1 MKKTFLLKGFILLT
15 AFSLVVLF
23 SCKKGPGEG
32 GRASIKGKIY
42 TVNYNAAL
50 TIPQDSGYLG
60 GQNVYIIYGDE
71 IGVGDSQDSNNDG
84 AYEFKYLRK
93 GRYKVYVFTKT
104 QTNHID
110 TAVVQEVEI
119 TDRKQVVELPDF
131 KIRSSKN

>member
-1 MKKTFLLKGFILLT
+1 MVAFKGIFILL
-15 AFSLVVLF
+15 VLSVSF
-23 SCKKGPGEG
+23 LYSCKKGPGEG

-71 IGVGDSQDSNNDG
+71 VGVGDSQDSNNEG
-84 AYEFKYLRK
+84 AFEFKYLRK
-93 GRYKVYVFTKT
+93 GHYKVYVFTKT

-131 KIRSSKN
+131 RVKSSKN

>member
-1 MKKTFLLKGFILLT
+1 MKKMVAFKGIFILL
-15 AFSLVVLF
+15 VLSVSF
-23 SCKKGPGEG
+23 LYSCKKGPGEG

-71 IGVGDSQDSNNDG
+71 VGVGDSQDSNNEG
-84 AYEFKYLRK
+84 AFEFKYLRK
-93 GRYKVYVFTKT
+93 GHYKVYVFTKT

-131 KIRSSKN
+131 RVKSSKN

>member
-1 MKKTFLLKGFILLT
+1 MKKMVAFKGIFILL
-15 AFSLVVLF
+15 VLSASF
-23 SCKKGPGEG
+23 LYSCKKGPGEG

-71 IGVGDSQDSNNDG
+71 VGVGDSQDSNNEG
-84 AYEFKYLRK
+84 AFEFKYLRK
-93 GRYKVYVFTKT
+93 GHYKVYVFTKT

-131 KIRSSKN
+131 RVKSSKN